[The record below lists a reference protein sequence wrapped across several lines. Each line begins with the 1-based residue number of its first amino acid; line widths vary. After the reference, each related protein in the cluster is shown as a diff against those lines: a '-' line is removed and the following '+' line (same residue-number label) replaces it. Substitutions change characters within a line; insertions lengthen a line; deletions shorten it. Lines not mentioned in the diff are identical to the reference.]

1 MFENERALNN
11 ALKLLQT
18 TFDEFGLSINVGKT
32 KTMILNFQG
41 SEDDYPATISSL
53 NNVGLDN
60 VRVFKYLGSN
70 IKFNEENTVDSEL
83 EFRIDT
89 AQAKLYELRKK
100 MFNHRI
106 HLLTRIKLLNAL
118 VRSRHVHF
126 LECNSSAIV
135 PPECNIHGDD

>member
-41 SEDDYPATISSL
+41 SEDDYPATISSI

-60 VRVFKYLGSN
+60 VRIFKY
-70 IKFNEENTVDSEL
+70 
-83 EFRIDT
+83 
-89 AQAKLYELRKK
+89 
-100 MFNHRI
+100 
-106 HLLTRIKLLNAL
+106 
-118 VRSRHVHF
+118 
-126 LECNSSAIV
+126 
-135 PPECNIHGDD
+135 